1 MSNTPLS
8 NQLASNSNTNINRVN
23 ISGASSTSS
32 LAEEK
37 KDQDS
42 ISLKEKDKLPYNQS
56 SSYLKKLISENST
69 LNNSQHH
76 LRPNRSSLVM
86 TSSMTK
92 EIESIKDLSG
102 SSASSFDFQNDSIEL
117 PNTINK
123 QNSAQ
128 SSVKN
133 LANAIAS
140 PVASLKSNSIVEAV
154 SSAANAT
161 SEALSNLMSST
172 EVSNPK
178 TGHSKS
184 QSIAFINNNV
194 NSLSS
199 NEARKSSPPTL
210 KHPST
215 QPILYQSP
223 HNGPMLDKKNSVN
236 SFSKDKHRKP
246 WYSVSSFLI
255 IFALE

>member
-1 MSNTPLS
+1 M
-8 NQLASNSNTNINRVN
+8 N
-23 ISGASSTSS
+23 ISGGSSTSS

-123 QNSAQ
+123 QNSTQA
-128 SSVKN
+128 SVKN
-133 LANAIAS
+133 LANVLAS
-140 PVASLKSNSIVEAV
+140 PVASLKSNSIVDAV

-184 QSIAFINNNV
+184 QSVAFINTNV
-194 NSLSS
+194 ASLSS
-199 NEARKSSPPTL
+199 NNDARKSSPPTL

-223 HNGPMLDKKNSVN
+223 LNGPMLDKKNSVN

-246 WYSVSSFLI
+246 WYSVSSFFDNFCARM
-255 IFALE
+255 IFTQQFCILLNE